1 MMKKALGRLF
11 SMKAANLLLA
21 LVALLCGLSS
31 LIPQGRELPFYAE
44 NYPRA
49 YTLIYRTHFYDVFS
63 SWYFVLLM
71 GLLCLSLLV
80 CSVRMFQRA
89 LKSSRED
96 VQKAAALPNAERL
109 EPGQLEQLRRWA
121 ASRRC
126 REEQIG
132 ESFVFH
138 KNRVGYWGLFLLHI
152 SVLLVVLFGVFA
164 LAMPRVTDLDCRPGE
179 SVSLEDGTE
188 IAVESFSMNND
199 SGQLDYASR
208 IQIILPD
215 GQRSASQEI
224 KVNYPMTFGRVKVFQ
239 WTYGVSPAVLTRSKL
254 DGSEQ
259 HFDLDKPA
267 FLSEDGF
274 TGVQYLGTFEA
285 EDQDDPAAEAQ
296 VFYQIRV
303 VSNGVTMPDMSVT
316 PGETVTVGDWEF
328 IFQNPY
334 YPGLRVK
341 EMPFPYANSLLEAA
355 MVLLLLGM
363 FLCFYLRPVVVRA
376 DETGYTVAGP
386 RPDKL
391 RLELRKLLQKEE
403 ESK

>member
-1 MMKKALGRLF
+1 MKKVLGRLF

-49 YTLIYRTHFYDVFS
+49 YTLIYRTHFFDVFS

-126 REEQIG
+126 KEEQIG

-138 KNRVGYWGLFLLHI
+138 KNRIGYWGLFLLHI

-188 IAVESFSMNND
+188 IAVESFSMNNE

-215 GQRSASQEI
+215 RQRSPVQEI
-224 KVNYPMTFGRVKVFQ
+224 KVNYPMTFGKVKVFQ
-239 WTYGVSPAVLTRSKL
+239 WTYGVSPAVMTRSKL
-254 DGSEQ
+254 DSTVQ
-259 HFDLDKPA
+259 FFDLDRPA

-285 EDQDDPAAEAQ
+285 EDQDDPAAEKT
-296 VFYQIRV
+296 VFYQVRL
-303 VSNGVTMPDMSVT
+303 VSNGVSMPDMSVT

-328 IFQNPY
+328 IFQDPY

-341 EMPFPYANSLLEAA
+341 EMPFPYANSLLETA
-355 MVLLLLGM
+355 MVLLLIGM

>member
-1 MMKKALGRLF
+1 MKKVLGRLF

-109 EPGQLEQLRRWA
+109 EPGQLEQLRHWA

-126 REEQIG
+126 KEEQIG

-188 IAVESFSMNND
+188 IAVESFSMNNE

-215 GQRSASQEI
+215 GQRSPVQEI
-224 KVNYPMTFGRVKVFQ
+224 KVNYPMTFGKVKVFQ
-239 WTYGVSPAVLTRSKL
+239 WTYGVSPAVMTRSKL
-254 DGSEQ
+254 DGTVQ
-259 HFDLDKPA
+259 FFDLDRPA

-285 EDQDDPAAEAQ
+285 ENQDDPAAEAQ

-316 PGETVTVGDWEF
+316 PGESVTVGDWEF
-328 IFQNPY
+328 IFQDPY

-341 EMPFPYANSLLEAA
+341 EMPFSYANSLLEAA
-355 MVLLLLGM
+355 MMLLLLGM

-376 DETGYTVAGP
+376 DVTGYTVAGP

-403 ESK
+403 SK

>member
-1 MMKKALGRLF
+1 MKNVLGRLF

-80 CSVRMFQRA
+80 CSVRMFRRA

-96 VQKAAALPNAERL
+96 VQKAAALPNAEKL

-126 REEQIG
+126 KEEQIG

-164 LAMPRVTDLDCRPGE
+164 LAMPKVTDLDCRPGE

-188 IAVESFSMNND
+188 IAVESFSMKNE

-215 GQRSASQEI
+215 GQRSLVQEI
-224 KVNYPMTFGRVKVFQ
+224 KVNYPMTFGKVKVFQ
-239 WTYGVSPAVLTRSKL
+239 WTYGVSPAVTTRSKL
-254 DGSEQ
+254 DGTVQ
-259 HFDLDKPA
+259 FFDLDRPA

-285 EDQDDPAAEAQ
+285 EDQDDPTAEKT
-296 VFYQIRV
+296 VFYQVRL
-303 VSNGVTMPDMSVT
+303 VSNGVSMPDMSVT

-328 IFQNPY
+328 IFEDPY

>member
-1 MMKKALGRLF
+1 MKKALGRLF

-80 CSVRMFQRA
+80 CSVRMFRRA

-138 KNRVGYWGLFLLHI
+138 KNRVGYWGLFLLHV

-215 GQRSASQEI
+215 GQRSPVQEI
-224 KVNYPMTFGRVKVFQ
+224 KVNYPMTFGKVKVFQ
-239 WTYGVSPAVLTRSKL
+239 WTYGVSPAVMTRSKL
-254 DGSEQ
+254 DGTVQ
-259 HFDLDKPA
+259 FFDLDRPA
-267 FLSEDGF
+267 FLSEDGL

-328 IFQNPY
+328 IFQDPY

-355 MVLLLLGM
+355 MVLLLVGM

>member
-1 MMKKALGRLF
+1 MKKVLGRLF

-89 LKSSRED
+89 LKSCRED

-109 EPGQLEQLRRWA
+109 EPGQLEQLRHWA

-215 GQRSASQEI
+215 GQRSPVQEI
-224 KVNYPMTFGRVKVFQ
+224 KVNYPMTFGKVKVFQ
-239 WTYGVSPAVLTRSKL
+239 WTYGVSPAVMTRSKL
-254 DGSEQ
+254 DGTVQ
-259 HFDLDKPA
+259 FFDLDRPA

-285 EDQDDPAAEAQ
+285 EDQDDPTAEKT
-296 VFYQIRV
+296 VFYQVRL
-303 VSNGVTMPDMSVT
+303 VSNGVSMPDMSVL
-316 PGETVTVGDWEF
+316 PGESVSLGDWEF
-328 IFQNPY
+328 VFQDPY